1 MAQADEIVD
10 AVNDMINKRIAAR
23 NETDERK
30 KSTMTREV
38 MSETIPATLVILYDN
53 HIQVQSILCQRVL
66 EARLE
71 ARGGQFFAGN
81 NLTWADLH
89 VFSFIDRMR
98 EDNPELLDECP
109 KIKNLVERVE
119 QEPNIARWL
128 QSRPQTLM

>member
-1 MAQADEIVD
+1 M
-10 AVNDMINKRIAAR
+10 
-23 NETDERK
+23 
-30 KSTMTREV
+30 
-38 MSETIPATLVILYDN
+38 
-53 HIQVQSILCQRVL
+53 
-66 EARLE
+66 E

-128 QSRPQTLM
+128 QSRPQSFM